1 MPQRQAGRCREKNT
15 EPQGEASP
23 APAVPCDPGRAGGYF
38 PVPGVFVPPLRSIAK
53 LMMNGMERKT
63 SVPTATS
70 HV

>member
-1 MPQRQAGRCREKNT
+1 MPQREAGMCREENK

-23 APAVPCDPGRAGGYF
+23 TPAVFCDPGRAGCHF